1 MIISIKGK
9 MKGKWGGA
17 KCMGVAFFFFF
28 FGRVSEKAPT
38 KKVTFE

>member
-17 KCMGVAFFFFF
+17 KCMGVAFFFF
-28 FGRVSEKAPT
+28 GRVSEKAPT

>member
-28 FGRVSEKAPT
+28 GRVSEKAPT